1 MIIWAI
7 IPVKP
12 LLQSK
17 TRLARLLTPAQR
29 AALTAHLLAN
39 TIQLLQQIPAIDEIL
54 VISRDDAVF
63 TIAQA
68 HHSRILAE
76 KPPYQLKTAVTQA
89 ARYATLQGANSLL
102 IIPADLP
109 FLQVSDIQAV
119 INLPQS
125 PQTCIICPDENK
137 SGTNVLLLPATPG
150 YQFQYGVN
158 SYQKHYLEAQRLNLP
173 THTLA
178 LPGIAFDLDTE
189 ADWRIYQQT
198 LEQTI
203 KIIIKDF

>member
-17 TRLARLLTPAQR
+17 TRLARLLTPDQR

-89 ARYATLQGANSLL
+89 SQCSAAEIVQEIVTAVHAFTGPVSQ
-102 IIPADLP
+102 ADDLTILVAKRVLP
-109 FLQVSDIQAV
+109 
-119 INLPQS
+119 
-125 PQTCIICPDENK
+125 
-137 SGTNVLLLPATPG
+137 
-150 YQFQYGVN
+150 
-158 SYQKHYLEAQRLNLP
+158 
-173 THTLA
+173 
-178 LPGIAFDLDTE
+178 
-189 ADWRIYQQT
+189 
-198 LEQTI
+198 
-203 KIIIKDF
+203 

>member
-17 TRLARLLTPAQR
+17 TRLARLLTPDQR
-29 AALTAHLLAN
+29 AALTAHLLTN

-89 ARYATLQGANSLL
+89 ARYATLQGAHNLL

-109 FLQVSDIQAV
+109 FLQVHDIQAI
-119 INLPQS
+119 INQAQAPKA
-125 PQTCIICPDENK
+125 CIICPDENK
-137 SGTNVLLLPATPG
+137 NGTNALLLPAITN
-150 YQFQYGVN
+150 YQFQYGVG
-158 SYQKHYLEAQRLNLP
+158 SCQKHYLEAQRLNLSA
-173 THTLA
+173 HTLT
-178 LPGIAFDLDTE
+178 LSGVAFDLDTE

-198 LEQTI
+198 LGV
-203 KIIIKDF
+203 KP